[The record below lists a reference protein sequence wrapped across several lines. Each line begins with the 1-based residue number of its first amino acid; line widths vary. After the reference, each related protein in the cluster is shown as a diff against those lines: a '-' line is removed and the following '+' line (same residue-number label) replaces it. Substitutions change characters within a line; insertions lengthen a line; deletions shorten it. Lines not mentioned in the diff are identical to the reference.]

1 MIGGGGTMLSQRK
14 PTMRRSALLLSAAL
28 LAAPALA
35 QPAPA
40 VRIDIALSSFKFAPE
55 PIRLVHGRAYVLHFE
70 NRSGGGHDFTAKDFF
85 VAATI
90 SPGDTAKVTEGEIA
104 LHGHESV
111 DVRLIAPA
119 AGTYSVKCGHFMHA
133 MLGMK
138 TQIVV
143 S

>member
-1 MIGGGGTMLSQRK
+1 
-14 PTMRRSALLLSAAL
+14 MRRSALLLSATL

-40 VRIDIALSSFKFAPE
+40 ERIEIAVSSFKFAPG
-55 PIRLVHGRAYVLHFE
+55 PIRLVHGRAYVLHFD
-70 NRSGGGHDFTAKDFF
+70 NRSGGGHDFTAKTFF
-85 VAATI
+85 AAASI
-90 SPGDTAKVTEGEIA
+90 SPGDAAKVAGGEVD
-104 LHGHESV
+104 LHGRASV

-119 AGTYSVKCGHFMHA
+119 AGTYPVKCGHFMHA
-133 MLGMK
+133 ALGMK